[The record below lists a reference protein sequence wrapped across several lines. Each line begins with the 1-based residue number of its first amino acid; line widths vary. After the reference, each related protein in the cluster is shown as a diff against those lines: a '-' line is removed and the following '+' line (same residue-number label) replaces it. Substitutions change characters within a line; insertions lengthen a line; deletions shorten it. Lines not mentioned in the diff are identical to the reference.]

1 MMRLHLQAK
10 LLSIHLNAE
19 VSELIADVDRH
30 WSEDE
35 RETFL
40 KRLDAS
46 YEPFRHAPAE
56 KKAKGKGK
64 AKDTEAG
71 G

>member
-1 MMRLHLQAK
+1 MK
-10 LLSIHLNAE
+10 LSDAE
-19 VSELIADVDRH
+19 VTELIADVDLH

-40 KRLDAS
+40 KRLDSS
-46 YEPFRHAPAE
+46 YETFRKVPEE
-56 KKAKGKGK
+56 KKAKVKGK